1 MPILYKYLPPERIDI
16 LTSGFIMLTRPRL
29 FNDPF
34 ELKPHYESL
43 EELQLPALPN
53 ATPAQIE
60 WIKQEQKN
68 INDKVLPPSAKATI
82 LENATQTIVVLSLA
96 ENRESLLMLAHYA
109 VAHTGFLIGFDSE
122 QKILAIDSPHRHMDK
137 VKYQVKRPSQVT
149 FEAISNDELLLT
161 KSIEWEYEGE
171 WRILDSL
178 YSADGEMRKDLPD
191 RWPFKFNPKAVKE
204 VIVGCRSGDLL
215 ARIEPILAHPKYRHV
230 NILKAVIDHEDYG
243 LNIVPTW
250 HKEW

>member
-1 MPILYKYLPPERIDI
+1 MPILYKYLQPERIDV

-43 EELQLPALPN
+43 EELQLPVIPN
-53 ATPAQIE
+53 ATPEQLA
-60 WIKQEQKN
+60 WIKKEQKN
-68 INDKVLPPSAKATI
+68 INDKVLPPSSKNTI

-96 ENRESLLMLAHYA
+96 ENRESLLMWAHYA
-109 VAHTGFLIGFDSE
+109 AAHTGFLIGFDSE
-122 QKILAIDSPHRHMDK
+122 QKILAIDSPHRHMDR
-137 VKYQVKRPSQVT
+137 VKYQVKRPSQMT
-149 FEAISNDELLLT
+149 FEAISNDELLFT

-178 YSADGEMRKDLPD
+178 YSADGEMHKNLPD

-204 VIVGCRSGDLL
+204 VIVGCRSGDLAAKL
-215 ARIEPILAHPKYRHV
+215 EPILAQPKFEHV
-230 NILKAVIDHEDYG
+230 TRLKAVIDHEAYK
-243 LNIVPTW
+243 LNIVPPW
-250 HKEW
+250 HKE